1 MKSKAEERTALKR
14 IKDIVSEMGTTSY
27 IGIALEGCLEIA
39 ENNIDNDFA
48 CSMKQRADSA
58 ERTAQQKTKEAEAAR
73 AEVKSLEQIN
83 ATLRGDIDRISKILA
98 DERKSHA
105 EEVSSLNGSLAECRR
120 DAEGMEHQI
129 ADLKAEIM
137 RLKAQVYDLTFTK

>member
-1 MKSKAEERTALKR
+1 
-14 IKDIVSEMGTTSY
+14 
-27 IGIALEGCLEIA
+27 
-39 ENNIDNDFA
+39 
-48 CSMKQRADSA
+48 MKQRADSA

-120 DAEGMEHQI
+120 DAESMEHQI

>member
-1 MKSKAEERTALKR
+1 MKSKAEERAALKQ
-14 IKDIVSEMGTTSY
+14 IKAIVSEVGATSY

-39 ENNIDNDFA
+39 ESNIDNDFA

-58 ERTAQQKTKEAEAAR
+58 ERTAQQKSKEVEAAIT
-73 AEVKSLEQIN
+73 EVKSLEEIN
-83 ATLRGDIDRISKILA
+83 AVLRGDIDRISKILA

-105 EEVSSLNGSLAECRR
+105 DEVSRLNGSLAECRR
-120 DAEGMEHQI
+120 DTEGMEHQI